1 MSRHALKSNCGLT
14 LVDQEKKQRDRL
26 YNRMRKNMEWT
37 LGGAAGGHRRSQ
49 KKKVG
54 NWVRKEWKR
63 LKNKGT

>member
-37 LGGAAGGHRRSQ
+37 LGGAAGAQ
-49 KKKVG
+49 KKPEEKSG
-54 NWVRKEWKR
+54 KLGSKR
-63 LKNKGT
+63 MEEIEK